1 MNALRSR
8 RHSSEHAAQY
18 RRLDKVT
25 NKVVTKKA
33 PSCSSSQQ
41 PVVSKEELAY
51 IFSLFC

>member
-8 RHSSEHAAQY
+8 RHSSGHTPQH
-18 RRLDKVT
+18 RRLDEVT

-33 PSCSSSQQ
+33 PSRSSQQ